1 MALLG
6 IATGPAALLGGG
18 AVALALPN
26 VWVASL
32 AQLARAGPR
41 AVAAAAATHLALLL
55 AHALL
60 FARDYAFGGSLFRP
74 AIAAFAIAVA
84 ALAAAPG
91 LGPGLGRRHDRA
103 PEWPAVPA
111 RLLPALVALVAAG
124 IGLAGNGLAGNGRRG
139 AAPAGPEVAMTW
151 NLQQGCA

>member
-26 VWVASL
+26 VWIASL

-74 AIAAFAIAVA
+74 AIATFAIPVA

-91 LGPGLGRRHDRA
+91 LGPGHRHGRA
-103 PEWPAVPA
+103 PEWPAAPA

-124 IGLAGNGLAGNGRRG
+124 IGLAGNGLAGNGRGG

-151 NLQQGCA
+151 NLQQGC